1 MNVGEAI
8 AIALVCLILGYV
20 LVSRLFRIARGLFHL
35 PRSLQ
40 SLIISHSVKS
50 YLDKEEPTKTDV
62 KIAPAPEPKRSSLA
76 PHIGALFGG
85 ALVFIGVFLPW
96 IQLGTLL
103 TNRGIDNPDGAIVLA
118 FSLIVITAA
127 GYGLASK
134 RTWLGVVYLL
144 CAAVLF
150 WVGLADIG
158 EVQSRVQEARET
170 MLGEAI
176 SAGAGLYVVLVG
188 GAITGISGLIALIG
202 ASPARETK
210 EEKPVQGAY
219 SSQSDLTLRDRSPSR
234 EIDIAS
240 QLEKLADLRSK
251 GMLTEEEYTRAKAK
265 LLRDGEG

>member
-8 AIALVCLILGYV
+8 AIALVCLILGYA
-20 LVSRLFRIARGLFHL
+20 LVSRLFRIVRGLSHL

-40 SLIISHSVKS
+40 LLMGSHSVKN
-50 YLDKEEPTKTDV
+50 YLEKEKPTESDV
-62 KIAPAPEPKRSSLA
+62 KITPTAEPGWLSPA

-85 ALVFIGVFLPW
+85 VLVFIGVFLPW

-127 GYGLASK
+127 GYGLASR

-150 WVGLADIG
+150 WVGVADIG
-158 EVQSRVQEARET
+158 EVQSRVQEARGT

-188 GAITGISGLIALIG
+188 AVITGISGLIALIG
-202 ASPARETK
+202 ASSARETK

-219 SSQSDLTLRDRSPSR
+219 PSQLDLTLRDRNPSG

-265 LLRDGEG
+265 LLRDGKG